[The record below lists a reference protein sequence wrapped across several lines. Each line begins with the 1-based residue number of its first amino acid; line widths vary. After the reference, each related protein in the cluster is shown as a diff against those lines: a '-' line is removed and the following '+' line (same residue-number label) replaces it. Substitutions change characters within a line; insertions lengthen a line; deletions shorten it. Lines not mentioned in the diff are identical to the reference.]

1 MRTLL
6 FLVPLVVVH
15 ATGHAQAPAAPSAMQ
30 FARTVSLPL
39 SKARVAALVPAAWDN
54 SFGLD
59 EGARIA
65 AQPDGSSFEGGAWH
79 PFRPALLEGR
89 EQASGRLSYRVS
101 IQADNGSCQVR
112 VAHVTHRGS
121 PSAKGGAIDLG
132 VLREAP
138 PADLRVPGLSR
149 SRAQKLYQEAVD
161 AANARITEL
170 LGRFEATLRER
181 AGP

>member
-1 MRTLL
+1 MRSLPILVSLVLL
-6 FLVPLVVVH
+6 P
-15 ATGHAQAPAAPSAMQ
+15 AIGHAQAPSGPSAMQ
-30 FARTVSLPL
+30 FARAISLPL

-59 EGARIA
+59 EGARLD

-79 PFRPALLEGR
+79 PFRPTQLEAR
-89 EQASGRLSYRVS
+89 EQLSGRLSYRVS
-101 IQADNGSCQVR
+101 VQADNGSCQVR
-112 VAHVTHRGS
+112 VGHVTHRGS

-138 PADLRVPGLSR
+138 PADLRIPGLSR
-149 SRAQKLYQEAVD
+149 SLAQKLYQGAVD
-161 AANARITEL
+161 AANARIIEL

>member
-1 MRTLL
+1 
-6 FLVPLVVVH
+6 
-15 ATGHAQAPAAPSAMQ
+15 
-30 FARTVSLPL
+30 L

-59 EGARIA
+59 DGARIA
-65 AQPDGSSFEGGAWH
+65 AQPDGSNFEGGAWH
-79 PFRPALLEGR
+79 PFRPAQLEGR
-89 EQASGRLSYRVS
+89 EQAAGRLSYRVS

-121 PSAKGGAIDLG
+121 PAAKGGAIDLG